1 MAIYKYRYSDEKPL
15 VDCPSP
21 KKAVIYI
28 ENADAWDSVESES
41 YKGLCDALH
50 LDYRK
55 YNNFNIMVADI
66 KKAIKRKFK
75 GEEK

>member
-28 ENADAWDSVESES
+28 ENADTWDSVESES

-55 YNNFNIMVADI
+55 
-66 KKAIKRKFK
+66 
-75 GEEK
+75 